1 MPVDR
6 VYFHG
11 TDEAVNELGKYN
23 SLERAS
29 RWSVFPWDG

>member
-1 MPVDR
+1 MSVDG

-23 SLERAS
+23 SVEHAS
-29 RWSVFPWDG
+29 R